1 MKRKMKFAARKYNRN
16 LSGVHQSTLG
26 FGQLLPAFACEQ
38 VIGDSVT
45 IKPTLFARSAP
56 QVLPNMASL
65 SVSNRAFFCPFS
77 NVWRFYNDFLQGNP
91 VSWSSDQPKEPIVSV
106 PWISQYDFMYIIT
119 DGFNSNVSETG
130 LYGFATLVDATS
142 DGVAS
147 QSDYDFYCYVFANDE
162 SLDVRP
168 YRYYKLTAQGKQ
180 VLKIFHALDY
190 NFDMV
195 IPYAGTAPDL
205 VANHDVNKLS
215 ALPLLCF
222 LKVVLDYYLPSNLRP
237 SSYLDNL
244 FYHVNNE
251 LYQDPH
257 PSASIIAQALTDV
270 MLYHDSN
277 YFTSQW
283 LLPNEPAPNLSMFG
297 QLQANTFD
305 IQLGDYDDLDNV
317 KGNVNEPSASSNTT
331 DSYSQVGIAGTV
343 GGNSA
348 AHPAG
353 VASQVSQSTYNS
365 RNITFDQI
373 KIINQLRAF
382 IMRNNLV
389 GSLPL
394 QRLFA
399 RFGVKV
405 PELQLRMSQYFGNYD
420 VNVIS
425 QAVVSTNGNDGEDN
439 SLGDL
444 AGMSYV
450 NQKDNH
456 TFKFSC
462 SENGYSFV
470 ISSLDVPSMYV
481 SGINRSLRH
490 LKPFS
495 FYTPEF
501 DDSIMQATRG
511 SEIVGRMLHTSYENL
526 RGLRSALNLAD
537 DQIFGYTKRYAEF
550 KYGRSRITGDYVM
563 KRLRNPIIGYVL
575 PRNAYDEDTYLSDYE
590 TMAPGEFRTA
600 NHVKDFYYSEFNPIT
615 IQSESDAVQF
625 NRIYRDL
632 LGEAD
637 PFMMDY
643 TFDVQVFG
651 NVKNSEL
658 DEFIAGDGDSFEF
671 EINGGHMN

>member
-45 IKPTLFARSAP
+45 IKPNLFARSAP

-77 NVWRFYNDFLQGNP
+77 NVWRYYNDFLQGNP
-91 VSWSSDQPKEPIVSV
+91 VSWASDQPKEPILSV

-119 DGFNSNVSETG
+119 DGFNSTLNETG
-130 LYGFATLVDATS
+130 LYGFATLVDSTS
-142 DGVAS
+142 ESVVS
-147 QSDYDFYCYVFANDE
+147 QSDYDFYCYVFANDTG
-162 SLDVRP
+162 LDVRP
-168 YRYYKLTAQGKQ
+168 YRYYKLTRQGKQ

-195 IPYAGTAPDL
+195 VPYTGTAPDL
-205 VANHDVNKLS
+205 YADHSINQLS

-257 PSASIIAQALTDV
+257 PSASIIAQAFTDV

-305 IQLGDYDDLDNV
+305 IELGDYMSHDTET
-317 KGNVNEPSASSNTT
+317 GNINEPAASNNNR
-331 DSYSQVGIAGTV
+331 DIYSQTGIAGNV
-343 GGNSA
+343 GGNSL
-348 AHPAG
+348 AHPSN
-353 VASQVSQSTYNS
+353 VTSLVNSSIQNS
-365 RNITFDQI
+365 RNITYDQI

-420 VNVIS
+420 VNVTS
-425 QAVVSTNGNDGEDN
+425 QAVVSTNGNGGEDN

-462 SENGYSFV
+462 NENGYSFV

-511 SEIVGRMLHTSYENL
+511 SEIVGRLLGVGYSDIYN
-526 RGLRSALNLAD
+526 LRSALNLGD

-550 KYGRSRITGDYVM
+550 KYGRSRITGDYVL

-575 PRNAYDEDTYLSDYE
+575 PRNAYDEDTYLADYE
-590 TMAPGEFRTA
+590 SMTPADFRSA
-600 NHVKDFYYSEFNPIT
+600 DHEKDFYYSQFNPIT
-615 IQSESDAVQF
+615 IQSESDTVQF

-671 EINGGHMN
+671 EMNGGHIN

>member
-1 MKRKMKFAARKYNRN
+1 MKRKMNFAARKYNRN

-45 IKPTLFARSAP
+45 IKPNLFARSAP

-77 NVWRFYNDFLQGNP
+77 NVWRYYNDFLQGNP
-91 VSWSSDQPKEPIVSV
+91 VSWASDQPKEPIVSV

-119 DGFNSNVSETG
+119 DGFNATLNETG
-130 LYGFATLVDATS
+130 LYGFATLVDSTS
-142 DGVAS
+142 ESVAS
-147 QSDYDFYCYVFANDE
+147 QSDYDFYCYVFANDT
-162 SLDVRP
+162 SIDVRP
-168 YRYYKLTAQGKQ
+168 YRYYKLTRQGKQ

-195 IPYAGTAPDL
+195 VPYIIGSGTSQ
-205 VANHDVNKLS
+205 VADYTVNKLS

-257 PSASIIAQALTDV
+257 PSASIIAQAFTDV

-283 LLPNEPAPNLSMFG
+283 LLPNEPAPNISMFG
-297 QLQANTFD
+297 SLSANVFDISEDDYNSGFTESSGFVGSPHAVNNNSQNFASSDSQGTIGANTYVTNND
-305 IQLGDYDDLDNV
+305 KNY
-317 KGNVNEPSASSNTT
+317 
-331 DSYSQVGIAGTV
+331 
-343 GGNSA
+343 
-348 AHPAG
+348 
-353 VASQVSQSTYNS
+353 S

-373 KIINQLRAF
+373 KIINQLRSF

-420 VNVIS
+420 VNVTS
-425 QAVVSTNGNDGEDN
+425 QAVVSTNGNDGVDN

-462 SENGYSFV
+462 NENGYSFV
-470 ISSLDVPSMYV
+470 ISSLDVPSVYV

-511 SEIVGRMLHTSYENL
+511 SEIVGRMLGVGYSDIYN
-526 RGLRSALNLAD
+526 LRSALNLAD

-575 PRNAYDEDTYLSDYE
+575 PRNAYDEDTYLADYE
-590 TMAPGEFRTA
+590 TMTPAEFRSA
-600 NHVKDFYYSEFNPIT
+600 NHEKDFYYSQFNPIT
-615 IQSESDAVQF
+615 VQSESDTVQF

-658 DEFIAGDGDSFEF
+658 DEFIAGDGDTFEF
-671 EINGGHMN
+671 EMNGGHMN